1 MFTEKEALYY
11 TARAIDSIL
20 ICCNGGIKL
29 SDILK
34 HLEKIKNEHGMC
46 YLNSYINN
54 NSKYFVSYCV
64 LLDNVSKF
72 KKIIAD
78 FVGID
83 ITQQNDKD
91 PTDQT
96 VYLAVEALVKAY
108 GLKSP
113 EELLEKVKEL
123 TGNSSNGGQPDINQ
137 AFINVNDLITANTV
151 LNSQVES
158 LRAQIAALGIK
169 PIV

>member
-20 ICCNGGIKL
+20 ICCNRGINL
-29 SDILK
+29 PDILK
-34 HLEKIKNEHGMC
+34 HLEKIKNEHGLC
-46 YLNSYINN
+46 YLNSYICN
-54 NSKYFVSYCV
+54 NSKYFVSYRV
-64 LLDNVSKF
+64 LSDNVSNF
-72 KKIIAD
+72 MENIAD
-78 FVGID
+78 FVGIKS
-83 ITQQNDKD
+83 QQNDKD

-108 GLKSP
+108 DLKSP
-113 EELLEKVKEL
+113 EELLGKVKEL
-123 TGNSSNGGQPDINQ
+123 TGNSFNGGQQDVNQ

-158 LRAQIAALGIK
+158 LRAQISALGIK

>member
-1 MFTEKEALYY
+1 MQMTKDEMTTRISRIIRDVYV
-11 TARAIDSIL
+11 
-20 ICCNGGIKL
+20 C
-29 SDILK
+29 
-34 HLEKIKNEHGMC
+34 NEHGYTISSIISHLKNDFNNYC
-46 YLNSYINN
+46 ECRDYVAKYTSFTDQDLLCRYID
-54 NSKYFVSYCV
+54 Y
-64 LLDNVSKF
+64 F
-72 KKIIAD
+72 KKCIVKFAE
-78 FVGID
+78 ID
-83 ITQQNDKD
+83 TAQQSDKD

-123 TGNSSNGGQPDINQ
+123 TGNSSNGGQPDVNQ

-158 LRAQIAALGIK
+158 LRTQISALGIK

>member
-1 MFTEKEALYY
+1 MQMTKDEMTTRISRIVNDVY
-11 TARAIDSIL
+11 TCNECGYTVSSLIDHL
-20 ICCNGGIKL
+20 KNDFPDNGKCNEYVKKYTRFPGRL
-29 SDILK
+29 DIY
-34 HLEKIKNEHGMC
+34 N
-46 YLNSYINN
+46 YIDM
-54 NSKYFVSYCV
+54 V
-64 LLDNVSKF
+64 
-72 KKIIAD
+72 KKIIVKFFD
-78 FVGID
+78 ID
-83 ITQQNDKD
+83 IQQNVKD
-91 PTDQT
+91 PTDQV

-123 TGNSSNGGQPDINQ
+123 TGNSSNSGQPDVNQ

-158 LRAQIAALGIK
+158 LRAQISALGIK

>member
-1 MFTEKEALYY
+1 MNRKEMFPMLVKAM
-11 TARAIDSIL
+11 
-20 ICCNGGIKL
+20 
-29 SDILK
+29 SDIYTCYYNDFK
-34 HLEKIKNEHGMC
+34 ISDIQYHLNNDIECNATNYVRQVTYC
-46 YLNSYINN
+46 TDLQDLNRLI
-54 NSKYFVSYCV
+54 
-64 LLDNVSKF
+64 SKF
-72 KKIIAD
+72 KEFIIAD
-78 FVGID
+78 FTEID
-83 ITQQNDKD
+83 TAQQSDKD

-123 TGNSSNGGQPDINQ
+123 TGNSSNGGQPDVNQ

-158 LRAQIAALGIK
+158 LRAQISALGIK

>member
-1 MFTEKEALYY
+1 MFTEKEGLYY
-11 TARAIDSIL
+11 TASAIDSIF
-20 ICCNGGIKL
+20 ICYNKGINL
-29 SDILK
+29 PDILK
-34 HLEKIKNEHGMC
+34 HLEKIKNEHGIC
-46 YLNSYINN
+46 YLNSYVDN
-54 NSKYFVSYCV
+54 NSKIYVNYDIF
-64 LLDNVSKF
+64 LDRISKF

-78 FVGID
+78 FAGINS
-83 ITQQNDKD
+83 QQNDKD
-91 PTDQT
+91 PTDQV

-123 TGNSSNGGQPDINQ
+123 TRNSSNGGQPDVNQ

-158 LRAQIAALGIK
+158 LRAQISALGIK

>member
-1 MFTEKEALYY
+1 MFTEKEGLYY
-11 TARAIDSIL
+11 VAKAMNSIL
-20 ICCNGGIKL
+20 TCYNQGIKL
-29 SDILK
+29 PDILK
-34 HLEKIKNEHGMC
+34 HLEKIKEENGC
-46 YLNSYINN
+46 YINPYVSA
-54 NSKYFVSYCV
+54 NSKIYVDYDFF
-64 LLDNVSKF
+64 LKNVSKF
-72 KKIIAD
+72 KGIIDD

-83 ITQQNDKD
+83 NQQNDKD

-123 TGNSSNGGQPDINQ
+123 TGNSSNGGQPDVNQ

-158 LRAQIAALGIK
+158 LRAQISALGIK

>member
-1 MFTEKEALYY
+1 MFTEKEKLYY
-11 TARAIDSIL
+11 AATAINSVL
-20 ICCNGGIKL
+20 TCCNGGINL
-29 SDILK
+29 PDILK
-34 HLEKIKNEHGMC
+34 HLEKIKNEHGNC
-46 YLNSYINN
+46 YVHSYVNN
-54 NSKYFVSYCV
+54 NSKTYANYDIF
-64 LLDNVSKF
+64 LDRVSKF
-72 KKIIAD
+72 KEIIAD
-78 FVGID
+78 FAGIN
-83 ITQQNDKD
+83 TQQNDKD

-108 GLKSP
+108 DLKSP

-123 TGNSSNGGQPDINQ
+123 TGNSSNGGQPDVNQ

>member
-1 MFTEKEALYY
+1 MTRKELFPLLVKGMSNIYLCY
-11 TARAIDSIL
+11 CD
-20 ICCNGGIKL
+20 NFKL
-29 SDILK
+29 SDIQ
-34 HLEKIKNEHGMC
+34 HYLENDVEYSIA
-46 YLNSYINN
+46 SYIENTTCCVSLEDLNN
-54 NSKYFVSYCV
+54 LTN
-64 LLDNVSKF
+64 KF
-72 KKIIAD
+72 KEIIAD
-78 FVGID
+78 FAGIN
-83 ITQQNDKD
+83 TQQNDKD

-123 TGNSSNGGQPDINQ
+123 TGNSSNGGQPDVNQ

-158 LRAQIAALGIK
+158 LRAQISALGIK

>member
-1 MFTEKEALYY
+1 MNRKELFPLLVKAMNDIY
-11 TARAIDSIL
+11 TCYR
-20 ICCNGGIKL
+20 NNFKL
-29 SDILK
+29 SDIQD
-34 HLEKIKNEHGMC
+34 
-46 YLNSYINN
+46 YLNNDVECDLTNYISSATCCVNLWDFNN
-54 NSKYFVSYCV
+54 LTN
-64 LLDNVSKF
+64 KF
-72 KKIIAD
+72 KEIIAD
-78 FVGID
+78 FAGIN
-83 ITQQNDKD
+83 TQQNDKD
-91 PTDQT
+91 PADQT

-123 TGNSSNGGQPDINQ
+123 TGNSSNGGQPDVNQ

-158 LRAQIAALGIK
+158 LRAQISALGIK

>member
-1 MFTEKEALYY
+1 MFTEKDNKQAREMYQGIVKIIKCYY
-11 TARAIDSIL
+11 NNFSIM
-20 ICCNGGIKL
+20 
-29 SDILK
+29 DFDDF
-34 HLEKIKNEHGMC
+34 
-46 YLNSYINN
+46 INRISVESN
-54 NSKYFVSYCV
+54 YDDCFRTI
-64 LLDNVSKF
+64 LLDTRDQIFKIFDLF
-72 KKIIAD
+72 KKNIAEFIKTD
-78 FVGID
+78 S
-83 ITQQNDKD
+83 KD

-123 TGNSSNGGQPDINQ
+123 TGNSSNGSQSDVNQ

-158 LRAQIAALGIK
+158 LRAQISALGIK

>member
-1 MFTEKEALYY
+1 MTRKELFPLLVKGMSNIYLCY
-11 TARAIDSIL
+11 CD
-20 ICCNGGIKL
+20 NFKL
-29 SDILK
+29 SDIR
-34 HLEKIKNEHGMC
+34 HYLENDVEYSIA
-46 YLNSYINN
+46 SYIENTTCC
-54 NSKYFVSYCV
+54 VS
-64 LLDNVSKF
+64 LEDLNKLISKF
-72 KKIIAD
+72 KEIIAD
-78 FVGID
+78 FAGIN
-83 ITQQNDKD
+83 TQQNDKD
-91 PTDQT
+91 PTDQV

-123 TGNSSNGGQPDINQ
+123 TGNSSNGGQPDVNQ

-158 LRAQIAALGIK
+158 LRAQISALGIK

>member
-1 MFTEKEALYY
+1 MQMTKDEMTNKISRIINDVYVCVACGY
-11 TARAIDSIL
+11 TVSSVVDH
-20 ICCNGGIKL
+20 
-29 SDILK
+29 LK
-34 HLEKIKNEHGMC
+34 NDFENYGKSLTYVKKHTSFPSPE
-46 YLNSYINN
+46 
-54 NSKYFVSYCV
+54 
-64 LLDNVSKF
+64 LLCEYVNRF
-72 KKIIAD
+72 KKCIVKFAE
-78 FVGID
+78 ID
-83 ITQQNDKD
+83 NIQQTDKD

-123 TGNSSNGGQPDINQ
+123 TGNSSNGGQPDVNQ

-158 LRAQIAALGIK
+158 LRAQISALGIK

>member
-1 MFTEKEALYY
+1 MQMTKDEMTTRISRIVNDVY
-11 TARAIDSIL
+11 TCNECGYTVSSLIDHLKNDFPDNGKCNEYVKNILDFLVGLISIIIL
-20 ICCNGGIKL
+20 TWLKNHCQIF
-29 SDILK
+29 DI
-34 HLEKIKNEHGMC
+34 
-46 YLNSYINN
+46 
-54 NSKYFVSYCV
+54 
-64 LLDNVSKF
+64 
-72 KKIIAD
+72 
-78 FVGID
+78 
-83 ITQQNDKD
+83 QQNDKD
-91 PTDQT
+91 PTDQV

-123 TGNSSNGGQPDINQ
+123 TGNSSNGGQPDVNQ

-158 LRAQIAALGIK
+158 LRAQISALGIK

>member
-1 MFTEKEALYY
+1 MQMTKDEMTTKIS
-11 TARAIDSIL
+11 RIV
-20 ICCNGGIKL
+20 
-29 SDILK
+29 SDVY
-34 HLEKIKNEHGMC
+34 NCSEHGYSISSIINHLQNDFNNYC
-46 YLNSYINN
+46 ERRDYVQKYTSFPDHELIYDYINR
-54 NSKYFVSYCV
+54 
-64 LLDNVSKF
+64 F
-72 KKIIAD
+72 KKCIVKFAE
-78 FVGID
+78 ID
-83 ITQQNDKD
+83 TAQQNDKD

-123 TGNSSNGGQPDINQ
+123 TGNSSNGGQPDVNQ

>member
-11 TARAIDSIL
+11 TVKAIDGIL
-20 ICCNGGIKL
+20 TCYNQGIKL
-29 SDILK
+29 PDILK
-34 HLEKIKNEHGMC
+34 HLEEIKEENSC
-46 YLNSYINN
+46 YIDPYVSKNSEIYI
-54 NSKYFVSYCV
+54 SYNI
-64 LLDNVSKF
+64 LLKDISKF
-72 KKIIAD
+72 KKIIVD

-83 ITQQNDKD
+83 DKQTDKD

-123 TGNSSNGGQPDINQ
+123 TGNSSNSGQPDVNQ

>member
-1 MFTEKEALYY
+1 MQMSKNEMTIKISRIINDVRSCNNSGY
-11 TARAIDSIL
+11 TVSSIV
-20 ICCNGGIKL
+20 
-29 SDILK
+29 D
-34 HLEKIKNEHGMC
+34 HLENDFSNYVDRREYTKSHTDFPDHISLYH
-46 YLNSYINN
+46 SI
-54 NSKYFVSYCV
+54 
-64 LLDNVSKF
+64 DDF
-72 KKIIAD
+72 KKCIVKFAE
-78 FVGID
+78 ID
-83 ITQQNDKD
+83 TAQQSGKD

-123 TGNSSNGGQPDINQ
+123 TGNSSNGGQPDVNQ

>member
-1 MFTEKEALYY
+1 MQMTKDEMTTRISRIVNDVYVCNKCGYTVSSLIDHLKNDFSNFGSCQEYVKKYTGFANQLSLYDY
-11 TARAIDSIL
+11 IDR
-20 ICCNGGIKL
+20 
-29 SDILK
+29 
-34 HLEKIKNEHGMC
+34 IKNCITNFFE
-46 YLNSYINN
+46 
-54 NSKYFVSYCV
+54 
-64 LLDNVSKF
+64 
-72 KKIIAD
+72 
-78 FVGID
+78 ID
-83 ITQQNDKD
+83 QQNDKD

-123 TGNSSNGGQPDINQ
+123 TGNSSNGGQPDVNQ

>member
-1 MFTEKEALYY
+1 MFTEKDNKRAREMYQGIVKIIKCYY
-11 TARAIDSIL
+11 NNFSIM
-20 ICCNGGIKL
+20 
-29 SDILK
+29 DFDDF
-34 HLEKIKNEHGMC
+34 
-46 YLNSYINN
+46 INRISVESN
-54 NSKYFVSYCV
+54 YDDCFRTI
-64 LLDNVSKF
+64 LLDTRDQIFKIFDLF
-72 KKIIAD
+72 KKNIAEFIKTD
-78 FVGID
+78 S
-83 ITQQNDKD
+83 KD

-123 TGNSSNGGQPDINQ
+123 TGNSSNGSQSDVNQ
-137 AFINVNDLITANTV
+137 AFINVNDLITTNTV

-158 LRAQIAALGIK
+158 LRAQISALGIK

>member
-1 MFTEKEALYY
+1 MYVLMTKDEMTTRISRIIKDVYACNECGYTVSSIVDHLKNDFSNDVDRREYVKKHTGFADHLSLYDY
-11 TARAIDSIL
+11 NDR
-20 ICCNGGIKL
+20 IKKFIVKFF
-29 SDILK
+29 DI
-34 HLEKIKNEHGMC
+34 N
-46 YLNSYINN
+46 
-54 NSKYFVSYCV
+54 
-64 LLDNVSKF
+64 
-72 KKIIAD
+72 
-78 FVGID
+78 
-83 ITQQNDKD
+83 TQQNDKD

-123 TGNSSNGGQPDINQ
+123 TGNSSNGGQPDVNQ
-137 AFINVNDLITANTV
+137 AFINVNDLITTNTV

-158 LRAQIAALGIK
+158 LRAQISALGIK

>member
-1 MFTEKEALYY
+1 MNRKELFPLLVKAM
-11 TARAIDSIL
+11 
-20 ICCNGGIKL
+20 
-29 SDILK
+29 SDICTCYYNNFK
-34 HLEKIKNEHGMC
+34 IPDIQHHLNNDVEYNVTNYVRQVAHCANLEDLDK
-46 YLNSYINN
+46 LINR
-54 NSKYFVSYCV
+54 
-64 LLDNVSKF
+64 F
-72 KKIIAD
+72 KEIIAD
-78 FVGID
+78 FAGIN
-83 ITQQNDKD
+83 TQQSDKD

-123 TGNSSNGGQPDINQ
+123 TGNSSNGGQPDVNQ